1 MSRSKAIKSGRP
13 KTFFK
18 FSIRYIGVAKSRKLA
33 AEILALG
40 GGKGLLHGY
49 LARDVLPSL
58 GIMVAVA
65 C

>member
-13 KTFFK
+13 KTLLK
-18 FSIRYIGVAKSRKLA
+18 FSIGDVGVAKGRKLA
-33 AEILALG
+33 AEMLALG

-49 LARDVLPSL
+49 LAKDVLPSL
-58 GIMVAVA
+58 GMMVAVA